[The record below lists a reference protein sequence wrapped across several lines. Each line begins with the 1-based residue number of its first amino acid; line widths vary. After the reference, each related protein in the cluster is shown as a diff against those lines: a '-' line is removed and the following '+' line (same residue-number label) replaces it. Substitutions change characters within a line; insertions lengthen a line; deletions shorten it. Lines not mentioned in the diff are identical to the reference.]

1 MNFKDQRGEIEPI
14 KHVFGV
20 DVNFLNLLVV
30 ALVASFASF
39 LNFHAGAIEG
49 KEHKWSSVR
58 FFAHVSASIVAALLT
73 TNIAYAA
80 GVNSERIILAIA
92 GVAGWAGVS
101 GVNWVVYAVKMRALM
116 FVGLHKAAERERF
129 EDNEIAKS
137 GNLNKQAT
145 AEDSAPTSSLRK
157 KRVDIVKEEDETIP
171 KD

>member
-39 LNFHAGAIEG
+39 LNFQAGAVEG
-49 KEHKWSSVR
+49 KEHKWSYLR

-101 GVNWVVYAVKMRALM
+101 GVNWMVYAVKMRALM
-116 FVGLHKAAERERF
+116 FVGLSKAAERERF
-129 EDNEIAKS
+129 EDNEVAKPIYTT
-137 GNLNKQAT
+137 KQKT

-157 KRVDIVKEEDETIP
+157 KRVDVKDNEEIP

>member
-14 KHVFGV
+14 KHVLGV
-20 DVNFLNLLVV
+20 DINFLNLLVV
-30 ALVASFASF
+30 ALVASLASF
-39 LNFHAGAIEG
+39 LNFQAGAVEG
-49 KEHKWSSVR
+49 TERKWSSIR

-73 TNIAYAA
+73 TNIAYAT

-116 FVGLHKAAERERF
+116 FVGLSKAAERERF
-129 EDNEIAKS
+129 EDNDTAKPS
-137 GNLNKQAT
+137 YTNKQT
-145 AEDSAPTSSLRK
+145 TEDDSALAPSLRK
-157 KRVDIVKEEDETIP
+157 KPVNIVKEDDTIP